1 MESHRAVRIW
11 GRTESAINP
20 SVNVQSVPSLTVAPN
35 HANAERPLIN
45 EDNQNQ
51 ENRKPLLDYRG
62 SPCKNRCLTIGEV
75 PVKGGAQRAGDS
87 RGAECHGGLIHPTW
101 WTDDLSWISTR

>member
-62 SPCKNRCLTIGEV
+62 SPCKRRS
-75 PVKGGAQRAGDS
+75 PKGGGQS
-87 RGAECHGGLIHPTW
+87 R
-101 WTDDLSWISTR
+101 S